1 MRYSSVTSSVENMR
15 TPATVLALV
24 TASGLAAALAL
35 PATAAPQAPPGRTGP
50 PPVGHELPKV
60 PVMTGGGGAVASV
73 DPVASQ
79 VGIDILEKGGTAAD
93 AAVATAAAVA
103 AVEPYSSGIGGGG
116 FFVHYDAQT
125 QKVSTI
131 DGRETAPATFHEKV
145 FLEPDGTP
153 MDFMTVVNSGLS
165 VGVPGTPATWDA
177 ALRTHGTMTLN
188 EILKPAEEIARNGFV
203 VDETFRQDTL
213 DNAER
218 FAMFPATAAI
228 YLPGGQPVP
237 VGGVQRN
244 PDLAKAYREL
254 RTHGIASLHTG
265 RMGQALVREVQNPTT
280 APGVTVPK
288 GQLTAADLAAY
299 KVNHKAPTHTEHG
312 GLDVYG
318 MDTPSS
324 GGIAVS
330 EILNLLEAFEERT
343 GRTVAELSE
352 AEYLHWFSEASAM
365 AFADR
370 NRYVGDVPG
379 VPTAELTSQQF
390 SDERACLFSDDTALE
405 RPVPFGTPDG
415 DYDGTC
421 SPAGTSLLPG
431 DGQSTTSLTVADK
444 WGDVVTYTL
453 TIEQYGGSGIVV
465 PGWGFLLNN
474 ELTDFNFAPTTPGV
488 PDPNLPGPGKRPRS
502 SMSPSIVLR
511 DGKPFLTAGSPGG
524 ATIITTVAQV
534 IAGVVDRGL
543 TVDEAVAAP
552 RLSSRNGTEEAETAI
567 FATAIGD
574 ELRAKGHVLRSRP
587 VIGNA
592 TAIRSLSPSLWTAAT
607 EPVRRGGGSA
617 MVVDPR

>member
-1 MRYSSVTSSVENMR
+1 MK
-15 TPATVLALV
+15 TPTTVLALV
-24 TASGLAAALAL
+24 AAGGVVAALAG
-35 PATAAPQAPPGRTGP
+35 PATAAPNPTRGGP
-50 PPVGHELPKV
+50 PPVGHEIPKV

-73 DPVASQ
+73 DPIASQ

-93 AAVATAAAVA
+93 AAVATAAAIA
-103 AVEPYSSGIGGGG
+103 TVEPYSSGIGGGG
-116 FFVHYDAQT
+116 FFVHYDGQSK
-125 QKVSTI
+125 KVTTL

-145 FLEPDGTP
+145 FLNPDGTP
-153 MDFMTVVNSGLS
+153 MDFNTVVNSGLS
-165 VGVPGTPATWDA
+165 VGAPGTAATWDV
-177 ALRTHGTMTLN
+177 ALKTYGSMSLN
-188 EILKPAEEIARNGFV
+188 QILKPAEEIARKGFV
-203 VDETFRQDTL
+203 VDQTFHQDTL
-213 DNAER
+213 DNAKR
-218 FAMFPATAAI
+218 FSMFPATAQI
-228 YLPGGQPVP
+228 YLPGGAPVP

-265 RMGQALVREVQNPTT
+265 RMGAAIVEEVQDPTT

-299 KVNHKAPTHTEHG
+299 KVRPKAPTHSEHKG
-312 GLDVYG
+312 FDVYG

-330 EILNLLEAFEERT
+330 EILNLLESFEERT
-343 GRTVAELSE
+343 GRQVKDLSE

-379 VPTAELTSQQF
+379 VPTAELTSQEF
-390 SDERACLFSDDTALE
+390 ADERSCLFDPEKAQA
-405 RPVPFGTPDG
+405 RPVPFGSPDG
-415 DYDGTC
+415 SYAGEC
-421 SPAGTSLLPG
+421 AGSGTSLLPG
-431 DGQSTTSLTVADK
+431 DGGSTTSLTVADK

-488 PDPNLPGPGKRPRS
+488 PDPNLPGAGKRPRS
-502 SMSPSIVLR
+502 SMSPSIVLK
-511 DGKPFLTAGSPGG
+511 DGRPYLTAGSPGG
-524 ATIITTVAQV
+524 ATIITTVAQI

-543 TVDEAVAAP
+543 SVGDAVAAP
-552 RLSSRNGTEEAETAI
+552 RLSSRNGAEEAERAI
-567 FATAIGD
+567 FATEIGA
-574 ELRAKGHVLRSRP
+574 ELRSKGHVLRDRP
-587 VIGNA
+587 VIGNG
-592 TAIRSLSPSLWTAAT
+592 TAIRSLSPSLWTAAA
-607 EPVRRGGGSA
+607 EPTRRGGGSA
-617 MVVDPR
+617 MVVDPQN

>member
-1 MRYSSVTSSVENMR
+1 MR

-24 TASGLAAALAL
+24 TAGGVAAALAL
-35 PATAAPQAPPGRTGP
+35 PASAAPQAPPDRTGP

-79 VGIDILEKGGTAAD
+79 VGIDVLRRGGNAAD

-116 FFVHYDAQT
+116 FFVHYDARSK
-125 QKVSTI
+125 KVTTI

-145 FLEPDGTP
+145 FLRSDGTP
-153 MDFMTVVNSGLS
+153 MDFNTVVNSGLS
-165 VGVPGTPATWDA
+165 VGVPGTPATWEA
-177 ALRTHGTMTLN
+177 ALRSHGTMSLN
-188 EILKPAEEIARNGFV
+188 RVLKPAEEIARKGFV
-203 VDETFRQDTL
+203 VDETFHQDTL
-213 DNAER
+213 DNATR
-218 FAMFPATAAI
+218 FALFPATAAI
-228 YLPGGQPVP
+228 YLPGGSPVP
-237 VGGVQRN
+237 VGGIQRN

-254 RTHGIASLHTG
+254 RTHGTKALYTG
-265 RMGQALVREVQNPTT
+265 RMGRDLVKEVRNPST

-288 GQLTAADLAAY
+288 GQLTTADVAAY
-299 KVNHKAPTHTEHG
+299 TVRRKAPTHSEHKG
-312 GLDVYG
+312 FDVYG

-330 EILNLLEAFEERT
+330 QILNLLESFEQRT
-343 GRTVAELSE
+343 GRTVKELSE

-370 NRYVGDVPG
+370 NRWVGDVPG
-379 VPTAELTSQQF
+379 VPTRELTSQAF
-390 SDERACLFSDDTALE
+390 ADERACLFDPNRAQL
-405 RPVPFGTPDG
+405 RPIPFGSPDG
-415 DYDGTC
+415 SYAACSRGGT
-421 SPAGTSLLPG
+421 TRLPH
-431 DGQSTTSLTVADK
+431 DGQSTTSLTVADR

-474 ELTDFNFAPTTPGV
+474 ELTDFNFAPLAPGV

-502 SMSPSIVLR
+502 SMAPSIVLKG
-511 DGKPFLTAGSPGG
+511 GKPYLTAGSPGG

-534 IAGVVDRGL
+534 VAGVVDRGL
-543 TVDEAVAAP
+543 PVGDAVAVP
-552 RLSSRNGTEEAETAI
+552 RLSSRNGTEEAEDAI
-567 FATAIGD
+567 FTTAIGA
-574 ELRAKGHVLRSRP
+574 ELRAKGHVLRQRP

-592 TAIRSLSPSLWTAAT
+592 TAIRSLSPSRWTAAA

-617 MVVDPR
+617 MVVHPR